1 MRRIAT
7 LALLASLGACAGLP
21 ADGPSGRSITRQD
34 GVETSGLT
42 YSLVDLNYAVSQ
54 QLLQAPKVEDSSLAA
69 LANSTTAD
77 TINIGDE
84 LQVSIFDPSGGL
96 FSSRA
101 AIPSATTASVQAG
114 NQTLPALMVDRDGT
128 IVIPFGG
135 TVNVAGMTT
144 REASEAIRRSLRGR
158 VANPQVLV
166 AVASSP
172 ANGIV
177 VLGEVRNPGRA
188 SVRPGAENLLD
199 AIAAAGGPNRNIDDI
214 RVTVNRAGTT
224 YEAPLRKVLSEFD
237 QNVRLKRGDQVN
249 LVYAPRRYSS
259 FGALGRVS
267 QLEMPSG
274 TLTLTGALGQ
284 LGGLDATTANARSV
298 LVFRFER
305 PEAARLVG
313 VTLPPTPKGVPVI
326 YRLDL
331 SSPTGFFIANGFE
344 IRPDDVIFVPRSSV
358 TEMKTFFE
366 FVRSITGII
375 YDVSVTSTLTTN

>member
-214 RVTVNRAGTT
+214 RVTVNRDGTT